1 MKILKTLAIALPL
14 ALTSFS
20 AFAAVDKNVQLNF
33 ASGAQFSGVVTFA
46 DSFASVLAVNGV
58 LAGYQGSSHS
68 YLGTGST
75 AINWL
80 WNGGSNF
87 ASAAN
92 TFGTF
97 LMDTGNLYG
106 GYSNWI
112 SFTYDY
118 SNPANLTLSSN
129 SYGNQVNYS
138 DNLVSGSIGAVSPV
152 PEVETYAM
160 LLAGLGLMGGIAR
173 RRSQKNAAV

>member
-1 MKILKTLAIALPL
+1 MKIIKTLAVALPL

-58 LAGYQGSSHS
+58 LAGYQPSHHG
-68 YLGTGST
+68 YLGAGST
-75 AINWL
+75 AISWL
-80 WNGGSNF
+80 WSGGSNF

-97 LMDTGNLYG
+97 LMDSGSLYG
-106 GYSNWI
+106 SYSNWI

-118 SNPANLTLSSN
+118 SDPVNLTLSSN
-129 SYGNQVNYS
+129 SYGNQVNYN
-138 DNLVSGSIGAVSPV
+138 DNLVSGFIGSISPV
-152 PEVETYAM
+152 PEPETYAM
-160 LLAGLGLMGGIAR
+160 LLAGLGLMAGAVR

>member
-1 MKILKTLAIALPL
+1 MKMLKTLAITLPL
-14 ALTSFS
+14 TLTSLS

-58 LAGYQGSSHS
+58 LAGYQASSHS

-75 AINWL
+75 AISWL
-80 WNGGSNF
+80 WNSGSNV

-97 LMDTGNLYG
+97 LMDSGSVYG
-106 GYSNWI
+106 SYSNWI

-129 SYGNQVNYS
+129 TYGNKVNYD
-138 DNLVSGSIGAVSPV
+138 DNLVSGSIGSISPV

-160 LLAGLGLMGGIAR
+160 LLAGLGLIGGIAR
-173 RRSQKNAAV
+173 RRSQKGAAI

>member
-1 MKILKTLAIALPL
+1 MKTLKALAIALPL
-14 ALTSFS
+14 TLTSFS

-46 DSFASVLAVNGV
+46 DSFASVLSVNGL
-58 LAGYQGSSHS
+58 LAGYQPSHHG
-68 YLGTGST
+68 YLGAGST
-75 AINWL
+75 AISWL
-80 WNGGSNF
+80 WNSGSNV

-97 LMDTGNLYG
+97 LMDSGSVYG

-118 SNPANLTLSSN
+118 SDPVNLTLSSN
-129 SYGNQVNYS
+129 YYGNKVNYN
-138 DNLVSGSIGAVSPV
+138 DNLVSGFIGSISPV
-152 PEVETYAM
+152 PEPETYAM
-160 LLAGLGLMGGIAR
+160 LLAGLGLMVGISR
-173 RRSQKNAAV
+173 RRSQKNSTV